1 MRGINAWKME
11 KEEEETSEAFA
22 PLPPRKVFEDQR
34 EDINIQDT
42 QRAVNPFRRKFQ
54 RRAVERA
61 NVREVTRHQRC
72 RRRPRPRPSAACPSL
87 RRIYYSH

>member
-22 PLPPRKVFEDQR
+22 PPPRG
-34 EDINIQDT
+34 I
-42 QRAVNPFRRKFQ
+42 RR
-54 RRAVERA
+54 RRARIRGKTSTFRTHKEPLIHSAGNFSGAAERA
-61 NVREVTRHQRC
+61 NVREVNRHQ
-72 RRRPRPRPSAACPSL
+72 RRPRPCPSAACPSL